1 MQVAL
6 LIGLVAVLGIA
17 SVYFWVVRRG
27 AQEQNSA
34 SAGPERQ

>member
-6 LIGLVAVLGIA
+6 LVGVVAVLGIA

-27 AQEQNSA
+27 AHEQTSA
-34 SAGPERQ
+34 AGPDQK